1 MPMIYRLICNQQQ
14 AWARQRGIKFDKDG
28 YTFSLNDNL
37 FSLLLPEVKK
47 KFQSGKGDELGSE
60 GKKGKMQA
68 LHSSSALVVNVFQY
82 WVNQDI
88 SDIASTYGAPQGIT
102 EMHFEQTRP
111 TPLRGIPPHL
121 DVEFS
126 GNKLRPL
133 AIESK
138 FTEPYHRHT
147 KRTIKDKYLNVP
159 SLWARLP
166 RCEKLVKHIREE
178 ERGRTS
184 FTYLDVPQLLKH
196 ILGLSYVFGPTGF
209 ELLYLWYEV
218 PSEEAKNHR
227 EELEKLKGYIGDKV
241 TFRAMTYQ
249 ELFAAIRECH
259 AVDEGY
265 ISYLAERYFPH
276 LID

>member
-1 MPMIYRLICNQQQ
+1 MIYRLICNQQQ

-37 FSLLLPEVKK
+37 FLPLLPEAKK
-47 KFQSGKGDELGSE
+47 EFQSGKGDELGSD
-60 GKKGKMQA
+60 GKRGKMQA
-68 LHSSSALVVNVFQY
+68 RHSSSALVVNVFQY
-82 WVNQDI
+82 WVNQDVN
-88 SDIASTYGAPQGIT
+88 DIASACGAPQGMA

-111 TPLRGIPPHL
+111 TPLGGIPPHL

-126 GNKLRPL
+126 RNKLKPL

-159 SLWARLP
+159 GLWTRLP
-166 RCEKLVKHIREE
+166 RCEKRVKHIREE
-178 ERGRTS
+178 EQARTS

-196 ILGLSYVFGPTGF
+196 ILGLAYTFGPTGF

-218 PSEEAKNHR
+218 PSEEANNHR
-227 EELEKLKGYIGDKV
+227 NELEEFKLCVGDDEV
-241 TFRAMTYQ
+241 TFLDMTYQ

-259 AVDEGY
+259 GVDEGY
-265 ISYLAERYFPH
+265 ILYLAERYFPH
-276 LID
+276 VID

>member
-1 MPMIYRLICNQQQ
+1 MIYRLICNQQQ

-28 YTFSLNDNL
+28 YAFSLNDNL
-37 FSLLLPEVKK
+37 FLPLLPEVKK
-47 KFQSGKGDELGSE
+47 EFQSGKGDELGSD
-60 GKKGKMQA
+60 GKRGKMQA

-82 WVNQDI
+82 WVNQDV
-88 SDIASTYGAPQGIT
+88 SDIASACDAPQGMT

-111 TPLRGIPPHL
+111 TPLGGIPPHL

-126 GNKLRPL
+126 RNKLKPL

-147 KRTIKDKYLNVP
+147 KRTIKNKYLNVP
-159 SLWARLP
+159 GLWTRLP

-178 ERGRTS
+178 EQARTS

-196 ILGLSYVFGPTGF
+196 ILGLAYAFGPTGF

-218 PSEEAKNHR
+218 PSEEANNHHN
-227 EELEKLKGYIGDKV
+227 ELEEFKLCVGDEV
-241 TFRAMTYQ
+241 TFLDMTYQ

-259 AVDEGY
+259 GVDEGY
-265 ISYLAERYFPH
+265 ILYLAERYFPH
-276 LID
+276 VID

>member
-1 MPMIYRLICNQQQ
+1 
-14 AWARQRGIKFDKDG
+14 
-28 YTFSLNDNL
+28 
-37 FSLLLPEVKK
+37 
-47 KFQSGKGDELGSE
+47 
-60 GKKGKMQA
+60 
-68 LHSSSALVVNVFQY
+68 
-82 WVNQDI
+82 
-88 SDIASTYGAPQGIT
+88 
-102 EMHFEQTRP
+102 MHFEQTRP

-166 RCEKLVKHIREE
+166 RCEKLVNHIREE

-196 ILGLSYVFGPTGF
+196 ILGLTHAFGPIGF

-227 EELEKLKGYIGDKV
+227 EELEEFKLYIGAEV
-241 TFRAMTYQ
+241 TFRDMTYQ
-249 ELFAAIRECH
+249 ELFPAIRECH
-259 AVDEGY
+259 GVGEDY
-265 ISYLAERYFPH
+265 ILYLAERYFPH